1 MIDDHLGVQLSCSSR
16 KRVCEQHIRMSA
28 AANQLRYLAVC
39 IRESRVAVSLSTNS
53 HLDRSPLN
61 SGKLDDCVATGLRS
75 TLMLL
80 FSLAIPVSTLAPGPY
95 PRERAESELQA
106 PYFLDP
112 PLVKYKRVDFH
123 LIRLVLLVRIS

>member
-1 MIDDHLGVQLSCSSR
+1 
-16 KRVCEQHIRMSA
+16 MSA

-80 FSLAIPVSTLAPGPY
+80 FSLAIPVSTLVPGPY

-106 PYFLDP
+106 PSFLDP

-123 LIRLVLLVRIS
+123 LIRLVWLERIS